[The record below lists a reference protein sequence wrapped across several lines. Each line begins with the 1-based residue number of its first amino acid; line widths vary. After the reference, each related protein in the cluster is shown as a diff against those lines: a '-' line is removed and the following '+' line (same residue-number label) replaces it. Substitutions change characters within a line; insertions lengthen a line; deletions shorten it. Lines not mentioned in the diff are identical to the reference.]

1 MEAYLEVVII
11 QGEMV
16 VIWRLV
22 TVEMING
29 MLLDT
34 ITNLKSSDLN
44 LLPPPQ
50 KFIVEN
56 YGKIPF

>member
-1 MEAYLEVVII
+1 METCLEVVII

-22 TVEMING
+22 TVEVING
-29 MLLDT
+29 MLLD
-34 ITNLKSSDLN
+34 IIMNLKSSDLN

-50 KFIVEN
+50 KFVFEN
-56 YGKIPF
+56 YDKIPF